1 MDCTGGGSGAGGAGD
16 GDNSNDQAC
25 LSTQESTDVT
35 AVGEVAVT
43 SSSVEV
49 PLLQPQRKGRD
60 LSFLKL
66 LGELVESGSFSIVA
80 LILRHAGWAVCAV
93 ALKPACRDL
102 RRIVND
108 TGGTDC
114 LDWSELLVGVGTRC
128 ASHKFL
134 LKGLARVARITTSGR
149 LGCGQSRRG
158 SVACA
163 CERFAGAFFPPG
175 RLFVGLA
182 LLVNTI
188 WGVPSSRTQSQRCLP
203 WPHHRPSH
211 LRSGRAC
218 PAFKGWSFP
227 PCPAERSRLPMP
239 RAARLTTSSARA
251 FGPRCLC
258 LVCWFQ
264 VRVAVCRF
272 AMSLLSSNSCDPPD
286 CARRPWAGGPEWA
299 GRAWVTSDA
308 DWGSLGALVSVAAA
322 PSLLDGRFHP
332 TPCVRAVRLPF
343 RPFQP
348 ANPSSCSSSMPLP
361 ARSGRPV
368 PCSASTRFGC
378 GTRAALWAGRYMP
391 LSSPRSSRVP
401 PPPARVPLGSAWC
414 CSGISQRQCC
424 RLHSFLRFLRL
435 PSLRS
440 AALTRTCA
448 AILRVDRP
456 LLRRHDCIT

>member
-1 MDCTGGGSGAGGAGD
+1 M
-16 GDNSNDQAC
+16 
-25 LSTQESTDVT
+25 
-35 AVGEVAVT
+35 T

-251 FGPRCLC
+251 FGPRCRC

-272 AMSLLSSNSCDPPD
+272 AMSLLSSNSCDPPRTARAARGRAGRNGRAGLGLPPMPIGALLGHW
-286 CARRPWAGGPEWA
+286 CRWPRRPAYS
-299 GRAWVTSDA
+299 T
-308 DWGSLGALVSVAAA
+308 GASIPPHACVLYGCHSV
-322 PSLLDGRFHP
+322 
-332 TPCVRAVRLPF
+332 
-343 RPFQP
+343 
-348 ANPSSCSSSMPLP
+348 
-361 ARSGRPV
+361 
-368 PCSASTRFGC
+368 
-378 GTRAALWAGRYMP
+378 
-391 LSSPRSSRVP
+391 RSSRP
-401 PPPARVPLGSAWC
+401 ILRRAPARCHCRRAAAVPCHAA
-414 CSGISQRQCC
+414 RQQDSDVERERHCG
-424 RLHSFLRFLRL
+424 L
-435 PSLRS
+435 
-440 AALTRTCA
+440 AVTC
-448 AILRVDRP
+448 L
-456 LLRRHDCIT
+456 